1 MAAQFFKLLKLL
13 FNEKWEQIKDIK
25 EEENSVPTDLN
36 KMLVDLNMIILS
48 AIVYSFGSEFDN
60 EQRNSMS
67 IFVNEIVNS
76 KSNVNEK

>member
-60 EQRNSMS
+60 E
-67 IFVNEIVNS
+67 
-76 KSNVNEK
+76 